1 MDIPKGSV
9 FMDPTA
15 IASMATSMK
24 QAQLA
29 NAVSTAMVKK
39 THDVME
45 TQAQGIIEMAQSVP
59 KVQGQIGSILDVRA

>member
-1 MDIPKGSV
+1 
-9 FMDPTA
+9 MDPTA

-29 NAVSTAMVKK
+29 NAVSTAMMKK

-45 TQAQGIIEMAQSVP
+45 TQAQGIIQMAQSVP
-59 KVQGQIGSILDVRA
+59 KVQGQIGSILDIRV

>member
-45 TQAQGIIEMAQSVP
+45 TQAQGIIEMAQSMP

>member
-1 MDIPKGSV
+1 
-9 FMDPTA
+9 MDPTA

-45 TQAQGIIEMAQSVP
+45 TQAQGIIEMAQSMP

>member
-1 MDIPKGSV
+1 
-9 FMDPTA
+9 MDPTA

-39 THDVME
+39 THEVME
-45 TQAQGIIEMAQSVP
+45 TQAQGIIEMAQSMP

>member
-9 FMDPTA
+9 FMDSTA
-15 IASMATSMK
+15 IASMATGMK

-29 NAVSTAMVKK
+29 NAVGTAMLKK
-39 THDVME
+39 TNDVME
-45 TQAQGIIEMAQSVP
+45 TQAQGIIQMAQNMP

>member
-1 MDIPKGSV
+1 
-9 FMDPTA
+9 MDPTA

-29 NAVSTAMVKK
+29 NAVSTAMMKK

-59 KVQGQIGSILDVRA
+59 KVQGQIGSILDIRV

>member
-1 MDIPKGSV
+1 
-9 FMDPTA
+9 MDPTA

>member
-1 MDIPKGSV
+1 
-9 FMDPTA
+9 MDPTA

-29 NAVSTAMVKK
+29 TSVNTAMVKK
-39 THDVME
+39 SHEVME
-45 TQAQGIIEMAQSVP
+45 TQAQGIIQMAQSMP